1 MGAPLDLFAALGLP
15 RKLSIDSARLERI
28 YHDLGRRI
36 HPDRFANGAAH
47 LRDAS
52 LRGTALLT
60 RAYRTL
66 RDPVSRGLYWLE
78 LNGHRLAENNKSV
91 PADLA
96 ETVFEVQEQLADL
109 REVRDGGGEGADRLR
124 AGIEDRR
131 VELRGAIQAAQQE
144 LAQNFACWDALPET
158 HGAQSGA
165 LPDAPGV
172 KSDVRPGVQS
182 DARNGVQSAA
192 DDGKRDALVAD
203 ALSDASGARNNSDRS
218 KRDALVAE
226 LKSILSKIAYLRTL
240 TRDIDRELD
249 SAQAA

>member
-1 MGAPLDLFAALGLP
+1 MGATLDLFAALGLP
-15 RKLSIDSARLERI
+15 RQLSIDSTRLEQV

-36 HPDRFANGAAH
+36 HPDRFANRAAN

-78 LNGHRLAENNKSV
+78 LNGYKLAENNQSV

-96 ETVFEVQEQLADL
+96 EMVFEVQEQLADL
-109 REVRDGGGEGADRLR
+109 REARDGEGEAADRLR
-124 AGIEDRR
+124 TRIEDRR
-131 VELRGAIQAAQQE
+131 AELHGAIEAARQE
-144 LAQNFACWDALPET
+144 LAQNFARWDALPDT
-158 HGAQSGA
+158 H
-165 LPDAPGV
+165 
-172 KSDVRPGVQS
+172 GVQS
-182 DARNGVQSAA
+182 DADAGKH
-192 DDGKRDALVAD
+192 DG
-203 ALSDASGARNNSDRS
+203 
-218 KRDALVAE
+218 LVAE